1 MFFRLIIL
9 ACIVSLFPSMVG
21 AQEVGVLLNSQPA
34 ERRAVGPPSPV
45 NLMPTEEA
53 QTRVLL
59 AANDLQGNPAAEEQR
74 ARKTH
79 SGLTFSEFVD
89 VHFGEYR
96 WIYWAVAGAILVAI
110 HAN

>member
-34 ERRAVGPPSPV
+34 EQLAVGTPAPV
-45 NLMPTEEA
+45 NLMPTGETQA
-53 QTRVLL
+53 RVMV
-59 AANDLQGNPAAEEQR
+59 AANDLQGDPAAEAPR

-79 SGLTFSEFVD
+79 SGLTFSEFVE

-96 WIYWAVAGAILVAI
+96 WIYWAIAGAALVAI